1 MKRLQNHRSRGTSGI
16 RAGHL
21 KGWLATENNNE
32 KEEAVAKQDNL
43 TEGRMISEPD
53 RMGMEGTDYIR
64 EKIPVEDS
72 NWDRVVDL
80 VQTAFGEG

>member
-1 MKRLQNHRSRGTSGI
+1 M
-16 RAGHL
+16 
-21 KGWLATENNNE
+21 
-32 KEEAVAKQDNL
+32 AKQDNL
-43 TEGRMISEPD
+43 TEGRMISEPN
-53 RMGMEGTDYIR
+53 RTGMEGSDYIR